1 MFVADL
7 SKSSVTVKSMKSK
20 FIVWSSAIFLLVFAG
35 FAGYVWL
42 ALHWSYSKGDRAGY
56 VQKFSQKGWIC
67 KTWEGELTLMAIP
80 GSVPEKFLFSV
91 RDDRVAVEINSSMG
105 KKVSLTYEQH
115 KGVPTSCF
123 GETEYF
129 ISKVKVLE

>member
-1 MFVADL
+1 
-7 SKSSVTVKSMKSK
+7 MKSK
-20 FIVWSSAIFLLVFAG
+20 IMIWASALIVVIIAG

-42 ALHWSYSKGDRAGY
+42 ALHWSYSNGERAGY

-67 KTWEGELTLMAIP
+67 KTWEGELTLVAIP

-91 RDDRVAVEINSSMG
+91 RDDRVAGEINSSMG
-105 KKVSLTYEQH
+105 KKVSLSYEQH